1 MSIKQRT
8 SIPGGACEFDL
19 PSYHFWLHRDS
30 AHRLVD
36 LDKWISPLY
45 PIRDGTGIVLKL
57 LREGGHPLNMTAQAG
72 TFSQMLGGK
81 LAHLVRIRLPEN
93 SQYIPETSANKYAL
107 NVRFT
112 MFGSEPRPR
121 LTEADVDFELT
132 LCNL

>member
-1 MSIKQRT
+1 
-8 SIPGGACEFDL
+8 
-19 PSYHFWLHRDS
+19 
-30 AHRLVD
+30 
-36 LDKWISPLY
+36 
-45 PIRDGTGIVLKL
+45 
-57 LREGGHPLNMTAQAG
+57 
-72 TFSQMLGGK
+72 MLGGK

-132 LCNL
+132 FCNL